1 MRETVGIP
9 NVRER
14 DLIISEDFPASV
26 ESMSKS
32 GEAEASLMAD
42 NFPQT
47 EIWSLKFVPVI
58 WTIGCVNPAR
68 ASDHTTYKSVVVKIS
83 SNLAQR

>member
-14 DLIISEDFPASV
+14 DLMISEDFPARV

-47 EIWSLKFVPVI
+47 EI
-58 WTIGCVNPAR
+58 
-68 ASDHTTYKSVVVKIS
+68 
-83 SNLAQR
+83 

>member
-32 GEAEASLMAD
+32 GAAEASLMAD

-47 EIWSLKFVPVI
+47 EI
-58 WTIGCVNPAR
+58 
-68 ASDHTTYKSVVVKIS
+68 
-83 SNLAQR
+83 